1 MYVIHFTGELFI
13 RDFTSLIF
21 KPSTP
26 HYYYVAHHVTLFI
39 QWAPCTLSIIHTPRT
54 PPREGYATSLNLRQW
69 EKQGC
74 REGYSPL
81 SRTHVF
87 REDYTGL
94 YILH

>member
-1 MYVIHFTGELFI
+1 MNGTMIDRNKPNYRTLNMSIRSYAAFI
-13 RDFTSLIF
+13 GGQR
-21 KPSTP
+21 
-26 HYYYVAHHVTLFI
+26 
-39 QWAPCTLSIIHTPRT
+39 
-54 PPREGYATSLNLRQW
+54 LRQW

-94 YILH
+94 YILQ